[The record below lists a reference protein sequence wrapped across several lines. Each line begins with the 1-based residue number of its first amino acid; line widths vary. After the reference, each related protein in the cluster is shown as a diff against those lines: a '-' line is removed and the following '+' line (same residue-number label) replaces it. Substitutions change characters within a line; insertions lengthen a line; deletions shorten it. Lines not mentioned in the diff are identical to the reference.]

1 MSAKFERWKRSYNRK
16 LSYYGVPENE
26 HTDKMARVYFMAG
39 YNATDAA
46 YDEMHEYLA
55 YKRELRR
62 QDKLAWA
69 TLALECP
76 ATVPVEVNQEENT
89 K

>member
-26 HTDKMARVYFMAG
+26 HTDKMARLYFTWG
-39 YNATDAA
+39 CNALHAA
-46 YDEMHEYLA
+46 HIEMQEYIA
-55 YKRELRR
+55 EKRALRS
-62 QDKLAWA
+62 
-69 TLALECP
+69 P